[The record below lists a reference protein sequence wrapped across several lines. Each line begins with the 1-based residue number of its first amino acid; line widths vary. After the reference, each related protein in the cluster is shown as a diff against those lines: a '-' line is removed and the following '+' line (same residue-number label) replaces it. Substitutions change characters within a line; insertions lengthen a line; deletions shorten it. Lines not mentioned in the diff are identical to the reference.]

1 VETPVLSKD
10 SGPNPDKVLSCVL
23 RSLTLHFVEDEKR
36 TRVLVE
42 SIPVE
47 DGHQA
52 LTAAAT
58 AQALAVLLSIAGRL
72 CPDHRGRQKAA
83 EIRMAFLDS

>member
-1 VETPVLSKD
+1 VTPTLLKD
-10 SGPNPDKVLSCVL
+10 SGPNPDKVRSCVL
-23 RSLTLHFVEDEKR
+23 CSLTLHFVEDEER

-42 SIPVE
+42 SIPVD

-72 CPDHRGRQKAA
+72 CPDHRDRLKVA
-83 EIRMAFLDS
+83 EIRMPFGS